1 MARRIDL
8 ISRVRIGALFVVAG
22 LFMIPAASAQAN
34 VSHAFTGTF
43 GSAGSTT
50 VDPYPISEPTDVA
63 VDQASGDIYVTDP
76 GNHRVEKFDSTGHFL
91 FMFGRNVNKTAIEE
105 ARTSESNVCPAA
117 GHPADEC
124 QPATGG
130 ESPGAFENPMWLAVD
145 NFAFG
150 EGDVY
155 VGDLGDNIVTKF
167 DSSGQIISSWGAAG
181 QKNGADDE
189 DLPLFGPLFG
199 VAVGGGCVTPE
210 EPLTGHC
217 SANGTLFVGGRHYC
231 EQRS

>member
-63 VDQASGDIYVTDP
+63 VDQATGDIYVTDP

-105 ARTSESNVCPAA
+105 ARTSEANVCPAA

-130 ESPGAFENPMWLAVD
+130 ESPGRLRKP
-145 NFAFG
+145 
-150 EGDVY
+150 DVAR
-155 VGDLGDNIVTKF
+155 G
-167 DSSGQIISSWGAAG
+167 GQ
-181 QKNGADDE
+181 
-189 DLPLFGPLFG
+189 LR
-199 VAVGGGCVTPE
+199 V
-210 EPLTGHC
+210 
-217 SANGTLFVGGRHYC
+217 R
-231 EQRS
+231 